1 MGELMGFREAVSRLV
16 LSVTTDDDPELA
28 DAARRVS
35 QLIEHGWIDQIEPLQ
50 ALNAELLAA
59 NAADESPQLI
69 AGLESLVDELEKTNA
84 ELLAAC
90 KAAMHHIEVGEL
102 GEAREVLFLANEEV
116 SDDSHKQ

>member
-50 ALNAELLAA
+50 ARNAELLAA
-59 NAADESPQLI
+59 MKSAK
-69 AGLESLVDELEKTNA
+69 ESLGLVYMETDRHSPSYEI
-84 ELLAAC
+84 LAAAIA
-90 KAAMHHIEVGEL
+90 KAEVNDE
-102 GEAREVLFLANEEV
+102 
-116 SDDSHKQ
+116 